1 MSIKVESAT
10 DSVENVAAVNAVVP
24 PVVEADETKEDQA
37 GTEEAVA
44 PDAEAVETDDEDQE
58 GEEVEQEDKPKK
70 KKSGYVRKLEK
81 KDELIAAKDR
91 EIELLKQL
99 AEQGKSKDKAEPKKV
114 VDSSEKPN
122 PDNFESHSD
131 YVEALTEWKIDQKDQ
146 KKTQESEA
154 NQAKQKAQEIGTAFK
169 ERLETFKEKHEDFD
183 DLLEAATKPHLR
195 LDDVAQHALIESEKS
210 AELLYELAKNIPEL
224 ERISKLSPIQQIKE
238 LGKIEARLTSEPV
251 KEPKKQST
259 APAPI
264 STIKAKGATVTK
276 SIYDPNLSQKE
287 YEALRRKQQAG
298 KTA

>member
-10 DSVENVAAVNAVVP
+10 DTVENVAAANAVVP
-24 PVVEADETKEDQA
+24 PVEEKVETKENDQDEPEELVADVADADETDDDDQ
-37 GTEEAVA
+37 
-44 PDAEAVETDDEDQE
+44 
-58 GEEVEQEDKPKK
+58 EEVEPEDKPKK

-99 AEQGKSKDKAEPKKV
+99 AEKGNPKDKAEPKKV
-114 VDSSEKPN
+114 ADSSAKPN
-122 PDNFESHSD
+122 PDNFESHSE
-131 YVEALTEWKIDQKDQ
+131 YVEALTEWKIEQKEQ
-146 KKTQESEA
+146 LKTQEKAE
-154 NQAKQKAQEIGTAFK
+154 NEAKQKAKEVGQAFK

-183 DLLEAATKPHLR
+183 DLLEAATKPNLR
-195 LDDVAQHALIESEKS
+195 LDEAAQHALIESEKS
-210 AELLYELAKNIPEL
+210 AEMLYELAKNIPEL

-264 STIKAKGATVTK
+264 SPIKAKGATVTK
-276 SIYDPNLSQKE
+276 SIYDPNLSQAE
-287 YEALRRKQQAG
+287 YEALRRKQKAG